1 MWMCLYEVVVIV
13 ESSHHSKKFCKSHFM
28 ITYEN
33 MINYLL
39 KWSAKPE
46 SAQYA
51 PDCRAMGLTLKA
63 FYVLC
68 NVISK
73 CIEISQ

>member
-1 MWMCLYEVVVIV
+1 ML
-13 ESSHHSKKFCKSHFM
+13 
-28 ITYEN
+28 TYEN

-51 PDCRAMGLTLKA
+51 PDCRAMGSILKA
-63 FYVLC
+63 LYVPC
-68 NVISK
+68 NVISE

>member
-1 MWMCLYEVVVIV
+1 ML
-13 ESSHHSKKFCKSHFM
+13 
-28 ITYEN
+28 TYEN

-39 KWSAKPE
+39 KWSAKPK

-63 FYVLC
+63 LDVLC
-68 NVISK
+68 NAIS
-73 CIEISQ
+73 ESA